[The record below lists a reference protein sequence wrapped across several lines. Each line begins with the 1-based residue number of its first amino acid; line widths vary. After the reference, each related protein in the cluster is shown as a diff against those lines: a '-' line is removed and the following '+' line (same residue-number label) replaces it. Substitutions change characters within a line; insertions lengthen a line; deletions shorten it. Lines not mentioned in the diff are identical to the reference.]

1 LHGNGRKRAAYGS
14 AQAWLLDDC
23 NVNARLAPSIF
34 FALYLTF
41 FAPSRVPAAGT
52 ATQAEDNDVKES
64 QPSPSGLGLSR
75 WINPDTA
82 PFIPVP
88 VIGVDPNSGTTLGIM
103 PTFVHTNE
111 HEQISRIM
119 APDLVHNPNFGY
131 GVDGRIF
138 DYPSENEQ
146 WSLVGAFYQRV
157 QRVLDAEYQSELS
170 RQRFWSINASLIF
183 NRDGTPRFFGI
194 GNRSLKNSETNF
206 TETKELA
213 QLQLGVNISHAWQVL
228 YTLRSQ
234 RVEVGAGTLS
244 GIPSIG
250 SRYSEVSGIGV
261 NAFLL
266 NRLSVIYDTRDN
278 LVVPHEGTQWIAYGG
293 FASRRGFLNDS
304 VYSETGVDGR
314 SFWTFGSST
323 VLAAHVALR
332 YLPSAHNVPFWAL
345 SGLGGD
351 RDEVGGDQALR
362 GFGAGRYY
370 DRNSFSSS
378 VEFRQTA
385 FSFQAAS
392 TQVDVE
398 VTPFLDMG
406 RVFESDSGSL
416 PLSHLHSVAGI
427 GFRGVTRP
435 FVVGYVDIGY
445 GSEGLAAF
453 TGINYPF

>member
-1 LHGNGRKRAAYGS
+1 VS
-14 AQAWLLDDC
+14 
-23 NVNARLAPSIF
+23 ARLSHCIS
-34 FALYLTF
+34 FALFLSL
-41 FAPSRVPAAGT
+41 FAGTRFVAAGT
-52 ATQAEDNDVKES
+52 APQAQDTDVKES
-64 QPSPSGLGLSR
+64 QPSPPGLGLSR

-111 HEQISRIM
+111 HEEISRIL
-119 APDLVHNPNFGY
+119 APDLVHNPNFGT

-146 WSLVGAFYQRV
+146 WSVVGAFYQRV
-157 QRVLDAEYQSELS
+157 QRVLDAEYQSELT
-170 RQRFWSINASLIF
+170 RQRLLSINVSLIF
-183 NRDGTPRFFGI
+183 DRDGTPRFFGI
-194 GNRSLKNSETNF
+194 GNRTLKSSETNF

-213 QLQLGVNISHAWQVL
+213 QLQLGLNLSHAWQIL
-228 YTLRSQ
+228 YTLRPTH
-234 RVEVGAGTLS
+234 VDVGGGTLS
-244 GIPSIG
+244 GIPSID
-250 SRYSEVSGIGV
+250 SRFSEVSGIGV
-261 NAFLL
+261 NTLL
-266 NRLSVIYDTRDN
+266 VNRVSVIYDTRDN
-278 LVVPHEGTQWIAYGG
+278 LVVPRDGVQWIAYGG
-293 FASRRGFLNDS
+293 LASRRGIFNDS
-304 VYSETGVDGR
+304 AYSETGIDGR
-314 SFWTFGSST
+314 SFWALGSTT

-370 DRNSFSSS
+370 DRNSLSSNI
-378 VEFRQTA
+378 ELRRTA
-385 FSFQAAS
+385 FSFKAAS

-398 VTPFLDMG
+398 LAPFVDVG
-406 RVFESDSGSL
+406 RVFENSGGM
-416 PLSHLHSVAGI
+416 PLAHLHSVAGI
-427 GFRGVTRP
+427 GLRGVTRP

-445 GSEGLAAF
+445 GSEGAAAF

>member
-1 LHGNGRKRAAYGS
+1 MR
-14 AQAWLLDDC
+14 
-23 NVNARLAPSIF
+23 VAPAVL
-34 FALYLTF
+34 FALFLTP
-41 FAPSRVPAAGT
+41 FAGTSILAAGT
-52 ATQAEDNDVKES
+52 GPEAEDTDVKES
-64 QPSPSGLGLSR
+64 QPSPPGLGLSR

-111 HEQISRIM
+111 QEQISRIM
-119 APDLVHNPNFGY
+119 APDLVHNPNFGV

-170 RQRFWSINASLIF
+170 RLRLWSINVSLIYD
-183 NRDGTPRFFGI
+183 RDGTPRFFGI
-194 GNRSLKNSETNF
+194 GNRSLKSSETNF
-206 TETKELA
+206 TETTELA
-213 QLQLGVNISHAWQVL
+213 QLQLGLNLSHAWQIL
-228 YTLRSQ
+228 YTLRPQ
-234 RVEVGAGTLS
+234 RVEVRGGTLS
-244 GIPSIG
+244 GIPTIG
-250 SRYSEVSGIGV
+250 SRFSEVSGIGV
-261 NAFLL
+261 NTLLL
-266 NRLSVIYDTRDN
+266 NRVSVIYDTRDN
-278 LVVPHEGTQWIAYGG
+278 LVVPREGTQWIAYGG
-293 FASRRGFLNDS
+293 LASRRGLISDS
-304 VYSETGVDGR
+304 VYSETGIDGR
-314 SFWTFGSST
+314 SFWALGSST
-323 VLAAHVALR
+323 VLAAHLALR
-332 YLPSAHNVPFWAL
+332 YLPSAQNVPFWAL

-370 DRNSFSSS
+370 DRNSLSSS
-378 VEFRQTA
+378 IEIRHTA

-398 VTPFLDMG
+398 VTPFLDVG
-406 RVFESDSGSL
+406 RVFGSSGGL

-445 GSEGLAAF
+445 GSEGIAAF

>member
-1 LHGNGRKRAAYGS
+1 V
-14 AQAWLLDDC
+14 
-23 NVNARLAPSIF
+23 NVRLAPRIGF
-34 FALYLTF
+34 VLYLTLL
-41 FAPSRVPAAGT
+41 ASSRVLAEGT
-52 ATQAEDNDVKES
+52 APQAQDTDVKES
-64 QPSPSGLGLSR
+64 QPSPPGLGLSR

-88 VIGVDPNSGTTLGIM
+88 VIGVDPNSGTTLGVM

-111 HEQISRIM
+111 HEEISRIM

-170 RQRFWSINASLIF
+170 RQRLWSINVSLVF
-183 NRDGTPRFFGI
+183 DRDGTPRFFGI
-194 GNRSLKNSETNF
+194 GNRSLESGETNF

-213 QLQLGVNISHAWQVL
+213 QLQLGLNLSHAWQIL
-228 YTLRSQ
+228 FTLRPQ
-234 RVEVGAGTLS
+234 RVEVGGGTLS

-250 SRYSEVSGIGV
+250 SRFSGVFGIGV
-261 NAFLL
+261 NSMLL
-266 NRLSVIYDTRDN
+266 NRVSVIYDTRDN
-278 LVVPHEGTQWIAYGG
+278 LVAPRDGTQWIAYGG
-293 FASRRGFLNDS
+293 LASRRGLFNDS
-304 VYSETGVDGR
+304 VYSETGIDGR
-314 SFWTFGSST
+314 SFWALGSST
-323 VLAAHVALR
+323 VLAAHMALR
-332 YLPSAHNVPFWAL
+332 YLPSARDVPFWAL

-370 DRNSFSSS
+370 DRNSLSSS
-378 VEFRQTA
+378 IEFRHTA

-398 VTPFLDMG
+398 LTPFLDVG
-406 RVFESDSGSL
+406 RVFERNGDL

-427 GFRGVTRP
+427 GIRGVTRP
-435 FVVGYVDIGY
+435 FVVGYVDIGF
-445 GSEGLAAF
+445 GSEGIAAF
-453 TGINYPF
+453 TGIDYPF

>member
-1 LHGNGRKRAAYGS
+1 MR
-14 AQAWLLDDC
+14 
-23 NVNARLAPSIF
+23 VAPAIL
-34 FALYLTF
+34 FALFLTPF
-41 FAPSRVPAAGT
+41 AGT
-52 ATQAEDNDVKES
+52 SILATGTGPKAEDTDVKES
-64 QPSPSGLGLSR
+64 QPSPPGLGLSR

-111 HEQISRIM
+111 QEQISRIM
-119 APDLVHNPNFGY
+119 APDLVHNPNFGV

-170 RQRFWSINASLIF
+170 RLRLWSINVSLIYD
-183 NRDGTPRFFGI
+183 RDGTPRFFGI
-194 GNRSLKNSETNF
+194 GNRSLKSSETNF
-206 TETKELA
+206 TETTELA
-213 QLQLGVNISHAWQVL
+213 QLQLGLNLSHAWQIL
-228 YTLRSQ
+228 YTLRPQ
-234 RVEVGAGTLS
+234 RVEVRGGTLS
-244 GIPSIG
+244 GIPTIG
-250 SRYSEVSGIGV
+250 SRFSEVSGIGV
-261 NAFLL
+261 NTLLL
-266 NRLSVIYDTRDN
+266 NRVSVIYDTRDN
-278 LVVPHEGTQWIAYGG
+278 LVVPREGTQWIAYGG
-293 FASRRGFLNDS
+293 LASRRGLISDS
-304 VYSETGVDGR
+304 VYCETGIDGR
-314 SFWTFGSST
+314 SFWALGSST
-323 VLAAHVALR
+323 VLAAHLALR
-332 YLPSAHNVPFWAL
+332 YLPSAQNVPFWAL

-370 DRNSFSSS
+370 DRNSLSSS
-378 VEFRQTA
+378 IEIRHTA

-406 RVFESDSGSL
+406 RVFGSSGGL

-445 GSEGLAAF
+445 GSEGIAAF

>member
-1 LHGNGRKRAAYGS
+1 
-14 AQAWLLDDC
+14 
-23 NVNARLAPSIF
+23 VNARLAPRIL
-34 FALYLTF
+34 FALVLTL
-41 FAPSRVPAAGT
+41 FAGTRVLAAGT
-52 ATQAEDNDVKES
+52 APQADDTDVKES
-64 QPSPSGLGLSR
+64 QPSPPGLGLSR

-111 HEQISRIM
+111 HEQINRIM

-170 RQRFWSINASLIF
+170 RRQLWSINVSLIF
-183 NRDGTPRFFGI
+183 DRDGTPRFFGI
-194 GNRSLKNSETNF
+194 GNRSVKGSETNF

-213 QLQLGVNISHAWQVL
+213 QLQLGLNLTHTWQIL
-228 YTLRSQ
+228 YTLRPQ
-234 RVEVGAGTLS
+234 RVEVGGGTLS

-250 SRYSEVSGIGV
+250 SRFSEVPGVGV
-261 NAFLL
+261 NTLLL
-266 NRLSVIYDTRDN
+266 NRVSVIYDTRDD

-293 FASRRGFLNDS
+293 LASRRGLFNDS
-304 VYSETGVDGR
+304 IYSETGADGR
-314 SFWTFGSST
+314 SFWALGSST
-323 VLAAHVALR
+323 VLAAHMALR

-370 DRNSFSSS
+370 DRDSLSSS
-378 VEFRQTA
+378 IEIRHTA
-385 FSFQAAS
+385 FSFKAAS

-398 VTPFLDMG
+398 VTPFLDVG
-406 RVFESDSGSL
+406 RVFESSAGL

-445 GSEGLAAF
+445 GSEGIAAF